1 MLTQELCTMN
11 LPLKPQ
17 IENTHLFLL
26 LPLMQRLKMKRVYDE
41 FLVERLTQDLKTQKG
56 QKQSIETECKT
67 KEKNRLIKGSGR
79 VNEKV
84 LFV

>member
-1 MLTQELCTMN
+1 MN

-41 FLVERLTQDLKTQKG
+41 FLVERLTQYLKTQKG
-56 QKQSIETECKT
+56 QKQRIETECKT

-84 LFV
+84 LFF